1 MRCGEKLHRGSPV
14 YVQKGQSTIALVV
27 EIAEQP
33 SRRSIRMGSLWRDLV
48 PKTVFVI
55 DEYGVSRLKIADRGR
70 ATATALGASALLALL
85 QYYLLSRRW
94 KKDGRVDPRK

>member
-1 MRCGEKLHRGSPV
+1 MSRGEKLQRGSPV
-14 YVQKGQSTIALVV
+14 YVEKGQTTIALVA
-27 EIAEQP
+27 EIAEQWP
-33 SRRSIRMGSLWRDLV
+33 PRLSRMGGPWRDLV

-55 DEYGVSRLKIADRGR
+55 DEYGVSRLKIADRER
-70 ATATALGASALLALL
+70 TAATALGASALLALL